1 MRGRPERDLHLG
13 MPGYRLAR
21 YLRDLRQQS
30 GSPSYRDMANRL
42 TPLGALW
49 RSASTLS
56 RAASGFPVRHW
67 DVVAAYLAAL
77 GYEPR
82 SRAWATADE
91 LWRHSRHRLFTP
103 DPNSAA
109 TLKDLGRLVG
119 DVIHNARRQHSHS
132 SGSRPPRSTI
142 HGIRTGKWLLTPDQ
156 LRRILAA
163 AGMPA
168 DQIEDWVGFRER
180 LFRASPRGNLSKRRR
195 RHAHSPQRIFI

>member
-21 YLRDLRQQS
+21 YLRDLRQQF
-30 GSPSYRDMANRL
+30 GSPSYRDMADRL
-42 TPLGALW
+42 KPSGSLW

-56 RAASGFPVRHW
+56 RAASGCPVRHW

-77 GYEPR
+77 GHEPG

-91 LWRHSRHRLFTP
+91 LWRQSRRRLPTP
-103 DPNSAA
+103 APDSAA

-119 DVIHNARRQHSHS
+119 EVIHNARRRSCS
-132 SGSRPPRSTI
+132 GGSRPPRSTI
-142 HGIRTGKWLLTPDQ
+142 HGITTGKWLLTPDQ
-156 LRRILAA
+156 LRRILDA

-168 DQIEDWVGFRER
+168 DQIEDWIGCRDR
-180 LFRASPRGNLSKRRR
+180 LFRASPRGNLAKRRR
-195 RHAHSPQRIFI
+195 RHARASQQIFM